1 MRPRLISFSGKEGSG
16 KTFCADFL
24 CARYGFVKVKMA
36 KPIKDM
42 IRTLGLNDN
51 HIEGHLK
58 DVPCDLLDGRTPRWA
73 MQSLGT
79 EWGRSLI
86 SENLWLNRWATI
98 VQQNLNMNSS
108 VVVDDTR
115 FPNELNKVRELRG
128 VIIGLK
134 RNATNDVSHSSEFS
148 AWDELKPDFMIDNDE
163 SWDEFNLEMKMR
175 SIMTQLDLITA
186 SP

>member
-1 MRPRLISFSGKEGSG
+1 MSPRLISFSGKEGSG
-16 KTFCADFL
+16 KTFCADLL
-24 CARYGFVKVKMA
+24 CSHYGYIKVKMA

-58 DVPCDLLDGRTPRWA
+58 DVPCDLLDGSTPRWA

-115 FPNELNKVRELRG
+115 FPNELKKVRELNG
-128 VIIGLK
+128 VVIGLR
-134 RNATNDVSHSSEFS
+134 RNANHDVTHSSEFS
-148 AWDELKPDFMIDNDE
+148 SWDDLEPDFMIDNDE
-163 SWDEFNLEMKMR
+163 TWDEFKLEMKMR
-175 SIMTQLDLITA
+175 SIMSQLDLTV
-186 SP
+186 S

>member
-1 MRPRLISFSGKEGSG
+1 
-16 KTFCADFL
+16 
-24 CARYGFVKVKMA
+24 MA
-36 KPIKDM
+36 TPIKEM

-58 DVPCDLLDGRTPRWA
+58 DVPCDILDGRTPRWA

-86 SENLWLNRWATI
+86 SENLWLNRWAEI
-98 VQQNLNMNSS
+98 VQQNLTMNSS

-115 FPNELNKVRELRG
+115 FPNELKRVRELNG

-134 RNATNDVSHSSEFS
+134 RNATNEDSHSSSFDS
-148 AWDELKPDFMIDNDE
+148 WDELDADFIIDNDE
-163 SWDEFNLEMKMR
+163 SWDEFKLEMKMR
-175 SIMTQLDLITA
+175 SIMTQLDLKGV
-186 SP
+186 

>member
-1 MRPRLISFSGKEGSG
+1 MKPRLISFSGKEGSG

-24 CARYGFVKVKMA
+24 CSRHGYVKIKMA
-36 KPIKDM
+36 TPIKEM

-58 DVPCDLLDGRTPRWA
+58 DVPCDILDGRTPRWA

-86 SENLWLNRWATI
+86 SENLWLNRWAEI
-98 VQQNLNMNSS
+98 VQQNLTMNSS

-115 FPNELNKVRELRG
+115 FPNELKRVRELNG

-134 RNATNDVSHSSEFS
+134 RNATNEDSHSSSFDS
-148 AWDELKPDFMIDNDE
+148 WDELDADFIIDNDE
-163 SWDEFNLEMKMR
+163 SWDEFKLEMKMR
-175 SIMTQLDLITA
+175 SIMTQLDLKGV
-186 SP
+186 